1 MPNVTSEDDAVLNG
15 VDEFLI
21 EKESFKPE
29 AYRVQLPNGNFSD
42 WTYGYGFEFKGDE
55 QTRVQEGDTIT
66 KEEARPLLRQKTQR
80 IHEFFK
86 KYPAYEQM
94 TPAQKVGVISFG
106 FNNGI
111 NVFDDPDNPNIRG
124 ALDSG
129 NMDNIQYWMRQFM
142 RDSSGQIV
150 PGLVNRRNDEV
161 RLMNDPTYL
170 TNPFDDGRNP
180 SAESETT
187 GP

>member
-66 KEEARPLLRQKTQR
+66 KEEARPLLRQKHREYTNFLKNTP
-80 IHEFFK
+80 H
-86 KYPAYEQM
+86 M
-94 TPAQKVGVISFG
+94 TK
-106 FNNGI
+106 
-111 NVFDDPDNPNIRG
+111 
-124 ALDSG
+124 
-129 NMDNIQYWMRQFM
+129 
-142 RDSSGQIV
+142 
-150 PGLVNRRNDEV
+150 
-161 RLMNDPTYL
+161 
-170 TNPFDDGRNP
+170 
-180 SAESETT
+180 
-187 GP
+187 